1 MQRPFVRDRQER
13 ADTCPQV
20 ILNSFFVPTRHPT
33 PTVDKEES
41 QVGKAEAVRIQRAA
55 SNTYMFLDEPS
66 GRKDGGKN
74 FYIIPFFEKSQS

>member
-1 MQRPFVRDRQER
+1 M
-13 ADTCPQV
+13 
-20 ILNSFFVPTRHPT
+20 
-33 PTVDKEES
+33 DKEES